1 MTVISDNGLHMCACD
16 GCGAELDTHDEF
28 QAAVDEAK
36 GEGWLV
42 ARDGGTW
49 THHCTACRDGTSE
62 TPLQRAHR
70 MFGKRLTG
78 TTHTCPKCE
87 ASVRSA
93 STTGASKPRHPKE
106 LFL

>member
-1 MTVISDNGLHMCACD
+1 MTIISDNGLHMCACD

-62 TPLQRAHR
+62 TPLQRAQR

>member
-16 GCGAELDTHDEF
+16 GCGAELDTHDDF

-62 TPLQRAHR
+62 TPLQRAQR
-70 MFGKRLTG
+70 MFG
-78 TTHTCPKCE
+78 TTQTCPKCE

-93 STTGASKPRHPKE
+93 STTGASKPHHPKE
-106 LFL
+106 LFT

>member
-1 MTVISDNGLHMCACD
+1 MSVISDNGLHMCACD

-62 TPLQRAHR
+62 TPLQRAQR